1 MGKDKKTENDKKTY
15 LTLPIT
21 PYNFPR
27 SQNIQHARKLR
38 PERRTDSRVGLT
50 STTSGEICDICA
62 FDACLSE
69 VRPQNPEFSVAISGK
84 ILNNQLSLHNEVPR
98 RRGPRDSGENAK
110 NSGEDVLSVLLDRFG
125 GCLWIDLGRFC
136 FGLYL
141 GVGINRVDCWK
152 LSGPENVV
160 KGRKGASLSKPRD
173 GNVPALTKGRRN
185 RWRRQK
191 SVKQQNRVDAAI
203 GESASKLR
211 TGGTSAAATASVKT
225 KAAASVH
232 RLPTISPPKLLVEV
246 EPMDKIAALGK
257 ETDAGVFTAIQAVG
271 DFARRASLR
280 EEIGR
285 PSLSG
290 AGGPRPSD
298 LSGGTPRCESRGSTP
313 VGVHPINRVA
323 SAIGNLAVGA
333 KSELESLKN
342 ISKEVKESVILK
354 LLDIN
359 ELALRLDES
368 RSRYVVELEREK
380 ARRAAELEAAEKRF
394 NKINQENLDRYP

>member
-1 MGKDKKTENDKKTY
+1 M
-15 LTLPIT
+15 
-21 PYNFPR
+21 
-27 SQNIQHARKLR
+27 SS
-38 PERRTDSRVGLT
+38 RR
-50 STTSGEICDICA
+50 
-62 FDACLSE
+62 
-69 VRPQNPEFSVAISGK
+69 
-84 ILNNQLSLHNEVPR
+84 
-98 RRGPRDSGENAK
+98 
-110 NSGEDVLSVLLDRFG
+110 
-125 GCLWIDLGRFC
+125 
-136 FGLYL
+136 
-141 GVGINRVDCWK
+141 
-152 LSGPENVV
+152 VV
-160 KGRKGASLSKPRD
+160 KGRHCPNPRETVMSSIDERAQKPM
-173 GNVPALTKGRRN
+173 AATK
-185 RWRRQK
+185 K
-191 SVKQQNRVDAAI
+191 SVKQQKTELTPPSEKAPQKTPDGA
-203 GESASKLR
+203 
-211 TGGTSAAATASVKT
+211 GTSAAATASVKT
-225 KAAASVH
+225 KAASERASAP
-232 RLPTISPPKLLVEV
+232 LTISPPKLLVEV

-290 AGGPRPSD
+290 ARGPRPSD

-394 NKINQENLDRYP
+394 NKINQENLDRYSMMENKMEKLLAEVASTKEMLGQMRVPEALAEIRKVVARPAPRIMNYAEAAAKPKTAAAAAKTPGPSTRLGTGHTLIVASQI